1 MPTQSRPAI
10 SRSPSDAVPSK
21 QLCCEGNAGHMKYL
35 IATLLILL
43 GGYAFADPPQYPDV
57 TDGALVDQR
66 FLREYAMG
74 VQRLPMDGGKIYGW
88 QANDSVSFGRF
99 KGESDEFGFSFSL
112 NPRDRLEVTIEG
124 LRWRRSIG
132 GSR

>member
-1 MPTQSRPAI
+1 MPIQCRPGI
-10 SRSPSDAVPSK
+10 TRDPSDAMPSK
-21 QLCCEGNAGHMKYL
+21 QLRCSGNAGHMKYL
-35 IATLLILL
+35 IATLLTLL
-43 GGYAFADPPQYPDV
+43 GGFAFADPPPYPVVSDDV
-57 TDGALVDQR
+57 LVDQR
-66 FLREYAMG
+66 FLEEYAMG
-74 VQRLPMDGGKIYGW
+74 VRRLPMDGGKIYGW

-112 NPRDRLEVTIEG
+112 NPRDRLEVTIDG